1 MKNLYSIRMR
11 ASVREQHISGAERIV
26 PEDRLGD
33 TVSALV
39 ARASSKGCP
48 PEQIVITVDSL
59 KDIAPQQLRAL
70 DVVMLSGV
78 PGVRVGRES
87 ASRILQRLGVSVRA
101 IEIAMTQ
108 LDRGASPSGNNMR
121 GAMVLDASTGD
132 RLEQDRERGVRASR
146 FDWSDE
152 GERKIS
158 RLLADAGLTHFRTR
172 EALALATKVA
182 HAPGM
187 VAELC
192 WSDDPDYTAG
202 YVASLA
208 MGYVRFPVLKR
219 KGNGKGGRAFFVGPD
234 VFEMEAFLAY
244 LQTRPVLIT
253 VPGQCRQVT
262 DPEMLCAQVN
272 GLQPEKI
279 FT

>member
-26 PEDRLGD
+26 PEDRLGE

-48 PEQIVITVDSL
+48 PDQIVIMVDSL
-59 KDIAPQQLRAL
+59 KDIVPLHQPAL
-70 DVVMLSGV
+70 DVTMLEV
-78 PGVRVGRES
+78 PDVRTGRET
-87 ASRILQRLGVSVRA
+87 ASRILQRLGVSTQAV
-101 IEIAMTQ
+101 ETTIAH
-108 LDRGASPSGNNMR
+108 LDRGASPAGNNMR
-121 GAMVLDASTGD
+121 GAMIIDARTGD
-132 RLEQDRERGVRASR
+132 RLEPDRERGVRASR
-146 FDWSDE
+146 FDWSE
-152 GERKIS
+152 EAAERTT

-187 VAELC
+187 IAELC

-208 MGYVRFPVLKR
+208 MGYVRFPVLKH
-219 KGNGKGGRAFFVGPD
+219 KGNGRGGRAFFVNPD
-234 VFEMEAFLAY
+234 DFEMEAFLTY
-244 LQTRPVLIT
+244 LQTKSVLIT
-253 VPGQCRQVT
+253 EAGQCRQSP
-262 DPEMLCAQVN
+262 DPEMFCAQVN
-272 GLQPEKI
+272 GGQPEKI

>member
-1 MKNLYSIRMR
+1 MR
-11 ASVREQHISGAERIV
+11 ASAQERHISGSERIV
-26 PEDRLGD
+26 PEERIEKTASEL
-33 TVSALV
+33 L
-39 ARASSKGCP
+39 ARALSKGFTP
-48 PEQIVITVDSL
+48 DTIVVTLDSL
-59 KDIAPQQLRAL
+59 KDVAPIQQRAL
-70 DVVMLSGV
+70 DVVALSV
-78 PGVRVGRES
+78 HVVRSGREM
-87 ASRILQRLGVSVRA
+87 ASRILQSLGVSAMA
-101 IEIAMTQ
+101 IEIAMTH

-146 FDWSDE
+146 FDWSDD

-208 MGYVRFPVLKR
+208 MGYVRFPVLKHR
-219 KGNGKGGRAFFVGPD
+219 GNGKGGRAFFVDPD
-234 VFEMEAFLAY
+234 TFKMEAFLTY
-244 LQTRPVLIT
+244 LQAKPVLVT
-253 VPGQCRQVT
+253 EAGQCRQVL
-262 DPEMLCAQVN
+262 DPEMFCAQVD
-272 GLQPEKI
+272 GRQPKKI

>member
-26 PEDRLGD
+26 PEDRLGE

-48 PEQIVITVDSL
+48 PDQIVITVDSL
-59 KDIAPQQLRAL
+59 KDIVPLHQPAL
-70 DVVMLSGV
+70 DVIMLEI
-78 PGVRVGRES
+78 PDVRTGRET

-121 GAMVLDASTGD
+121 GAMVLDASTGE
-132 RLEQDRERGVRASR
+132 RLERDRERGVRASR

-219 KGNGKGGRAFFVGPD
+219 KGNGKGGRAFFVGPGT
-234 VFEMEAFLAY
+234 FEIEAFLTY
-244 LQTRPVLIT
+244 LQAKPVLINEA
-253 VPGQCRQVT
+253 GQYRQVP
-262 DPEMLCAQVN
+262 DPEMFCAQLN
-272 GLQPEKI
+272 GRQPEKI

>member
-26 PEDRLGD
+26 PEDRLGE

-48 PEQIVITVDSL
+48 PDQIVITVDSL
-59 KDIAPQQLRAL
+59 KDIVPQQRRAL
-70 DVVMLSGV
+70 DVVMLSV
-78 PGVRVGRES
+78 PDVRAGRES

-101 IEIAMTQ
+101 IEIAMAQ

-121 GAMVLDASTGD
+121 GAMVLDASTGE
-132 RLEQDRERGVRASR
+132 RLERDRERGVRASR

-202 YVASLA
+202 YAASLA
-208 MGYVRFPVLKR
+208 MGYVRFPVLKQ
-219 KGNGKGGRAFFVGPD
+219 KGNGRGGRVFFVDPN

-253 VPGQCRQVT
+253 EAGHCRQVH
-262 DPEMLCAQVN
+262 DPEMFCAQVN
-272 GLQPEKI
+272 GRRPEKI